1 MAETSANRPLARD
14 PNTPFADQL
23 EWLANRY
30 NPGYF
35 LGGTIRPELRAAS
48 LGWHAKRVAGAFAIS
63 SGAMVLALASFPLA
77 ARMPPD
83 PWSLG
88 LGLLSIV
95 AGIRMWRAPAIRPL
109 RPNDSRPG
117 DEGRLCIRVAAMVVL
132 GVILF
137 SAISTVA
144 LAAIVVAAMVA
155 RGRAGLAAAIAVT
168 IAVVAVRRLSAA
180 QQAIGPDERHPG

>member
-1 MAETSANRPLARD
+1 
-14 PNTPFADQL
+14 
-23 EWLANRY
+23 
-30 NPGYF
+30 
-35 LGGTIRPELRAAS
+35 
-48 LGWHAKRVAGAFAIS
+48 
-63 SGAMVLALASFPLA
+63 
-77 ARMPPD
+77 
-83 PWSLG
+83 
-88 LGLLSIV
+88 
-95 AGIRMWRAPAIRPL
+95 
-109 RPNDSRPG
+109 
-117 DEGRLCIRVAAMVVL
+117 MVVL